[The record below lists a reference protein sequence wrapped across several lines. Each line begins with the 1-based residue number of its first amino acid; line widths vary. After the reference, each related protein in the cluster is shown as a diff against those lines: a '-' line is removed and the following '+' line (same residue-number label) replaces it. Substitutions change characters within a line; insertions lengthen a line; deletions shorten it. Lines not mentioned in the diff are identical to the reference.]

1 MNNNIFEK
9 LKAMAV
15 EQIGIDPAL
24 IKPESDII
32 KDLGC
37 DSLDIVDMLMS
48 VEEEFG
54 VTVGDK
60 DVSEMRTMA
69 DVVNFIDKKL
79 AK

>member
-37 DSLDIVDMLMS
+37 DSLNIVDMLMS

-69 DVVNFIDKKL
+69 DVVNFIDNKL
-79 AK
+79 AE

>member
-69 DVVNFIDKKL
+69 DVVNFIDNKL